1 MDDCNWKVVMHLL
14 ICKVHAYWEQEGEK
28 NNQEGATSLV
38 IKKYYKSLFSLCK
51 KSAGTDVLADYFS
64 NLLDLS

>member
-1 MDDCNWKVVMHLL
+1 MNILKSGGTLFL
-14 ICKVHAYWEQEGEK
+14 AYEGRM
-28 NNQEGATSLV
+28 GRASATSLV